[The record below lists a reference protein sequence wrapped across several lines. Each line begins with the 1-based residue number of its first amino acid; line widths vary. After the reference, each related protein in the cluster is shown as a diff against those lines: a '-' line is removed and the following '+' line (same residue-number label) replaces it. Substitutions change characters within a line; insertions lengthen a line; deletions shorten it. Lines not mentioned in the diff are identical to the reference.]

1 MAYNR
6 QPQTVLAGMA
16 LKQNPPP
23 GIIQPAG
30 IVPVTLDADIATTTS
45 LGVVQVGSGLSITPS
60 GVLSAIGGSGPSYSY
75 GTWSPVLVPS
85 PSGTINTTTRN
96 AKYTKIGQQVTCT
109 FDIKI
114 TSIIGGSNNNIINLT
129 GLPFTSVTD
138 TGSVG
143 SVLFS
148 YYKDFDKNV
157 NYLGGT
163 VNSNSTTAALWYQQN
178 PGQSLDPLKQDDVK
192 TNTILVGTVTYISNS

>member
-6 QPQTVLAGMA
+6 LPQTVLAGMA

-23 GIIQPAG
+23 SIIQPAG
-30 IVPVTLDADIATTTS
+30 IVPVTLDAEIATTTS
-45 LGVVQVGSGLSITPS
+45 LGVVQVGSGLSITVA
-60 GVLSAIGGSGPSYSY
+60 GVLSATGGSGPSYAF

-96 AKYTKIGQQVTCT
+96 AKYTKIGQLVTCT

-114 TSIIGGSNNNIINLT
+114 TGIVGGDEDNIINLT

-138 TGSVG
+138 TASVG

-148 YYKDFDKNV
+148 YFKDFDKNV

-163 VNSNSTTAALWYQQN
+163 VNSNSTKAALWYQQN
-178 PGQSLDPLKQDDVK
+178 PGQSMVSLKQDDVK
-192 TNTILVGTVTYISNS
+192 TNTILVGTVTYMSNS